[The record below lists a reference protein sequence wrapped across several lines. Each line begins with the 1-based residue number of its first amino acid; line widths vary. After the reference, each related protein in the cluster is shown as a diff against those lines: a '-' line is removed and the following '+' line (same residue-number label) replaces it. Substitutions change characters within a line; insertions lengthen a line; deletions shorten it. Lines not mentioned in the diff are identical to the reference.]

1 MLKHGILG
9 LLNYHDMT
17 GYEIMEVF
25 RDSLRFFWN
34 AKTSQIYREL
44 QGLENKKWV
53 SGTLVEQTGKPD
65 KKVYSITEEGK
76 KELLLWLADGNA
88 GFTQRVPLL
97 MKTFFLG
104 ERSRAENIAYFKGI
118 IAYCETFLH
127 HLAAAWP
134 SIDAYGDY
142 LEDKEKTLYWKM
154 TVDYG
159 YRNMQMCRDWAKS
172 CVKQLEGLP
181 EDADR

>member
-9 LLNYHDMT
+9 LLNYRDMT

-34 AKTSQIYREL
+34 ARTSQIYREL
-44 QGLENKKWV
+44 QGLEGKKWV
-53 SGTLVEQTGKPD
+53 SKTLVTQAGKPD

-76 KELLLWLADGNA
+76 KELLLWLADEKI

-104 ERSRAENIAYFKGI
+104 ERSREENIAYFKGI
-118 IAYCETFLH
+118 ITYCEMFLKN
-127 HLAAAWP
+127 LAP
-134 SIDAYGDY
+134 VPQSIDAYGSNLD
-142 LEDKEKTLYWKM
+142 DQEKALYWKM

-159 YRNMQMCRDWAKS
+159 RRNMMMCTDWAKD
-172 CVKQLEGLP
+172 CIEQLEKLP
-181 EDADR
+181 RQSG

>member
-25 RDSLRFFWN
+25 RDSLCFFWN

-44 QGLENKKWV
+44 QGLEGKKLV
-53 SGTLVEQTGKPD
+53 SKRLVEQAGKPD

-76 KELLLWLADGNA
+76 KELLLWLADDNV
-88 GFTQRVPLL
+88 GFTPRVPLL

-104 ERSRAENIAYFKGI
+104 ERSREENIAYFKGI
-118 IAYCETFLH
+118 IAYCEMFLQS
-127 HLAAAWP
+127 LAVVP
-134 SIDAYGDY
+134 QIIDAYGSY

-159 YRNMQMCRDWAKS
+159 CRSMQMCRDWAES
-172 CVKQLEGLP
+172 CVEKLEGLKD
-181 EDADR
+181 EMG